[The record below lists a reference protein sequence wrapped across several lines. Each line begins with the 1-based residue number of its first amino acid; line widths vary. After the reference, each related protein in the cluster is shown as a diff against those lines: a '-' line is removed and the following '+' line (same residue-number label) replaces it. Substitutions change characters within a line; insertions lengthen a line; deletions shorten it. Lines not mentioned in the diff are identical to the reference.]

1 MTPKLSQTDRL
12 LAMLRAGSVTT
23 TELRHA
29 GLGNPSER
37 VRELEARGHVIRHRD
52 EVHQRG
58 HRQTRYDLAETVE
71 EPPMYTHEHGQEERG
86 PVVLAFSIE
95 DPAARVALAAA
106 FDYSDRIAAE
116 RRAA

>member
-1 MTPKLSQTDRL
+1 MTPKPSQADRL

-29 GLGNPSER
+29 GIGNPSER
-37 VRELEARGHVIRHRD
+37 VRELEARGFVIRHRD
-52 EVHQRG
+52 ETHPRG
-58 HRQTRYDLAETVE
+58 HRQTRYDLAESVE
-71 EPPMYTHEHGQEERG
+71 EPPMFTHVHGSGSG

-106 FDYSDRIAAE
+106 FDYSDLVQAE